1 MSIHPQW
8 LAKAETSVH
17 YGTSSTI
24 SIQAARIVDRARR
37 RSQRCRA
44 YSTLRST
51 MAEFLLPKAMQ
62 LATACSIEILRPGE
76 VM

>member
-24 SIQAARIVDRARR
+24 SIKARR
-37 RSQRCRA
+37 VVDWARESLNLQEPTA
-44 YSTLRST
+44 YTKISKENFIT
-51 MAEFLLPKAMQ
+51 
-62 LATACSIEILRPGE
+62 SIF
-76 VM
+76 